1 MRQKQ
6 VVIVGCGVVGATI
19 AYQLSRLSFAVQV
32 IEARSQPGM
41 GATGAALGVLMAIC
55 SQKPDGDLVKLRLAS
70 LSRYDRLIA
79 DLIAETGLDIPYN
92 RAGILSLY
100 HAPDV
105 AAKWLPTILAR
116 QTQGFSLDWLDTEAL
131 RSQYPQLKASSGMYS
146 GCDRA
151 LNPTK
156 LVQALVQAAQQL
168 GADFVF
174 NQPVEKLADLP
185 KSDWTVITAGL
196 GSNQLLDFGDRGDAP
211 LLIPVGGQAIEVYL
225 PGLNV
230 AQVIHAVDADGSDI
244 NIVPLGQDRYWIGAT
259 VEFDPTVLPRESN
272 IAALLDQ
279 ASQFCPLMSQAEV
292 LRTWAGDRPRPRQVR
307 SPILGFVPEHQNL
320 LVATGHYRNGILM
333 APISA
338 QIITDLITQG
348 DSNLPWQGFSPK

>member
-1 MRQKQ
+1 MPQKQ

-32 IEARSQPGM
+32 IEARSQPAM
-41 GATGAALGVLMAIC
+41 GATGAALGVLMAVC
-55 SQKPDGDLVKLRLAS
+55 SQKPDGDLVRLRLAS
-70 LSRYDRLIA
+70 LSLYDRLIS
-79 DLIAETGLDIPYN
+79 DLIAETGIDIPYN

-100 HAPDV
+100 HASDAEV
-105 AAKWLPTILAR
+105 KWLPTILAR
-116 QTQGFSLDWLDTEAL
+116 QVQEFRLDWIDTEAL
-131 RSQYPQLKASSGMYS
+131 RSQYPQLRASSGMYS

-174 NQPVEKLADLP
+174 DQPVERLADLP

-196 GSNQLLDFGDRGDAP
+196 GSNSLLGFGTCGNAP

-230 AQVIHAVDADGSDI
+230 PQVIHAVDADGSDI

-259 VEFDPTVLPRESN
+259 VEFDPTVLPRDAN
-272 IAALLDQ
+272 ITALLTQ
-279 ASQFCPLMSQAEV
+279 ASQFCPTMSQAEV
-292 LRTWAGDRPRPRQVR
+292 LNTWAGYRPRPRQVR
-307 SPILGFVPEHQNL
+307 SPILGFVPGDQNL
-320 LVATGHYRNGILM
+320 LLATGHYRNGILM

-338 QIITDLITQG
+338 QIIADLILRG
-348 DSNLPWQGFSPK
+348 NSDLPWQGFSPK